1 MTPGWVAAAAFV
13 LRCAGAAVLALLIAT
28 WIGLDHPVWATVS
41 ALVVSQDRLGDTR
54 RTLGW
59 RLVATAVGIG
69 MAIAVGSALAGAGPG
84 VMLGVVVALCA
95 GLTRWRAELR
105 LSMWTAAIVL
115 LTVSPGQSIADA
127 GLARGVE
134 VLIGGLVGAAL
145 HHLAEMVVR
154 VVARRRM
161 LR

>member
-1 MTPGWVAAAAFV
+1 VTPGWVAAAAFV
-13 LRCAGAAVLALLIAT
+13 LRCAGAAVLALLIARVA
-28 WIGLDHPVWATVS
+28 GLDHPVWATVS

-69 MAIAVGSALAGAGPG
+69 VAVAVGSALAAAGPG
-84 VMLGVVVALCA
+84 VMLGVTVALCA
-95 GLTRWRAELR
+95 GLTRWRGDLR

-115 LTVSPGQSIADA
+115 LTVSPGQTIADA
-127 GLARGVE
+127 GIARGGE

-145 HHLAEMVVR
+145 HQLAEVV
-154 VVARRRM
+154 VGAVMRRRTM
-161 LR
+161 R

>member
-1 MTPGWVAAAAFV
+1 MTAERVKATAFV
-13 LRCAGAAVLALLIAT
+13 LRCAGAAVLALMIAS
-28 WIGLDHPVWATVS
+28 WLGLDHPVWATVS

-69 MAIAVGSALAGAGPG
+69 VAVAVGSALAKAGPG
-84 VMLGVVVALCA
+84 VMLGMVVALCA
-95 GLTRWRAELR
+95 ALTRWRPELR

-115 LTVSPGQSIADA
+115 LTVTPGQTIAHA
-127 GLARGVE
+127 GLARGIE

-145 HHLAEMVVR
+145 HQLAEMLVG
-154 VVARRRM
+154 AM
-161 LR
+161 LRGRSTG

>member
-1 MTPGWVAAAAFV
+1 MTSERVKAAAFV
-13 LRCAGAAVLALLIAT
+13 ARCAGAAVLALLIAT
-28 WIGLDHPVWATVS
+28 WMGLDHPVWATVS

-69 MAIAVGSALAGAGPG
+69 VAVAVGTMLAGIGPG
-84 VMLGVVVALCA
+84 ALLGITVAICA
-95 GLTRWRAELR
+95 GLARWRADLR

-115 LTVSPGQSIADA
+115 LTVTPGQSIAHA
-127 GLARGVE
+127 GLARGIE

-145 HHLAEMVVR
+145 HQAAEMVVMA
-154 VVARRRM
+154 VATRRSPR
-161 LR
+161 

>member
-1 MTPGWVAAAAFV
+1 MTPERLKAAAFV

-28 WIGLDHPVWATVS
+28 WMGLDHPVWATVS

-69 MAIAVGSALAGAGPG
+69 VAVAVGSVLAGVGPG
-84 VMLGVVVALCA
+84 VMLGVTVALCA

-115 LTVSPGQSIADA
+115 LTVSPGGSVAHA

-145 HHLAEMVVR
+145 HQLAEVV
-154 VVARRRM
+154 VGTVARRRATG
-161 LR
+161 

>member
-1 MTPGWVAAAAFV
+1 MTAERLTAAAFV
-13 LRCAGAAVLALLIAT
+13 LRCAGAAVLALLIAG
-28 WIGLDHPVWATVS
+28 WLGLDHPVWATVS

-59 RLVATAVGIG
+59 RLVATAIGIG
-69 MAIAVGSALAGAGPG
+69 VAVAVGSLLAAAGPAA
-84 VMLGVVVALCA
+84 MLGVVVAICA
-95 GLTRWRAELR
+95 ALARWRAELR

-115 LTVSPGQSIADA
+115 LTVSPGQTIAHT
-127 GLARGVE
+127 GFARGVE

-145 HHLAEMVVR
+145 HQLAEMVVGG
-154 VVARRRM
+154 VARRRT

>member
-1 MTPGWVAAAAFV
+1 MPGALAAAAFV
-13 LRCAGAAVLALLIAT
+13 ARCAGAAVLALLIAT
-28 WIGLDHPVWATVS
+28 WMGLDHPVWATVS

-69 MAIAVGSALAGAGPG
+69 VAIAVGSVLAGTGPA
-84 VMLGVVVALCA
+84 VTLGVVVALCA
-95 GLTRWRAELR
+95 ALTRWRADLR

-127 GLARGVE
+127 GVARGLE

-145 HHLAEMVVR
+145 HQLAEVV
-154 VVARRRM
+154 VEVGVRRRGAAD
-161 LR
+161 

>member
-1 MTPGWVAAAAFV
+1 MTPERLKAAAFV
-13 LRCAGAAVLALLIAT
+13 LRCAGAAVLALLIAG
-28 WIGLDHPVWATVS
+28 WLGLDHPVWATVS

-59 RLVATAVGIG
+59 RLVATAIGIG
-69 MAIAVGSALAGAGPG
+69 VAVAVGSLLDAAGPG
-84 VMLGVVVALCA
+84 VMLGVTVALCA
-95 GLTRWRAELR
+95 ALARWRAELR

-115 LTVSPGQSIADA
+115 LTVSPGQTIAHA

-145 HHLAEMVVR
+145 HQLAEMVVGAAVR
-154 VVARRRM
+154 QRAIR
-161 LR
+161 

>member
-1 MTPGWVAAAAFV
+1 M
-13 LRCAGAAVLALLIAT
+13 
-28 WIGLDHPVWATVS
+28 S

-69 MAIAVGSALAGAGPG
+69 VAVAVGSILAAAGPG

-95 GLTRWRAELR
+95 ALTRWRAELR

-115 LTVSPGQSIADA
+115 LTVSPGHSIADT

-134 VLIGGLVGAAL
+134 VLLGGLVGAAL
-145 HHLAEMVVR
+145 HQLAEMVVA
-154 VVARRRM
+154 VAARRRAM
-161 LR
+161 R

>member
-1 MTPGWVAAAAFV
+1 MRVDALKAAAFV
-13 LRCAGAAVLALLIAT
+13 ARCAGAAVLALLIAR
-28 WIGLDHPVWATVS
+28 WLGLDHPVWATVS

-54 RTLGW
+54 RTLVW

-69 MAIAVGSALAGAGPG
+69 VAIAVGSILAGAGPG
-84 VMLGVVVALCA
+84 AMLGVTVALCA
-95 GLTRWRAELR
+95 ALTRWRGELR

-115 LTVSPGQSIADA
+115 LTVAPDQAIADT

-145 HHLAEMVVR
+145 HQLAEMVVAAA
-154 VVARRRM
+154 ARRG